1 MPADWEGL
9 SAGKV
14 GEGPAIIRAVRNLVF
29 VFNAGP
35 AAFWAS
41 LAAFLDV
48 AAIDVERLA
57 VVQLDDNR
65 AGAVAFGAYLNCF
78 IGGVAHPVHS
88 PSEAWQRNASSSNIQ
103 SPWRLTKLA
112 SCS

>member
-14 GEGPAIIRAVRNLVF
+14 GRDMPAIIRAVRNLVLI
-29 VFNAGP
+29 FNAGP

-57 VVQLDDNR
+57 V
-65 AGAVAFGAYLNCF
+65 
-78 IGGVAHPVHS
+78 I
-88 PSEAWQRNASSSNIQ
+88 
-103 SPWRLTKLA
+103 
-112 SCS
+112 